1 MAARDAGAG
10 ASANANAGA
19 NAGACSNA
27 GAGGAAGSSRRM
39 SLAFFLAGFG
49 TFALIYDVQP
59 LLPEF
64 PVDFP
69 IVPATASLAL
79 SLTTLLLAA
88 SMLVVGRVSE
98 VANRRNLMS
107 ASVIIASAI
116 GVCSAFSPGWHVFLL
131 LRALMGLAL
140 GGLPA
145 VALAYLSDNVPAEK
159 VHGTVGLYIAGTAFG
174 GMAGR
179 LLSGFMAGHL
189 GWRQTSGAV
198 SAICLAAGVL
208 FYFALPRGDRR
219 HAATPGGAL
228 GLGAL
233 SPGAL
238 GGLAR
243 RFAAQWRDALL
254 PRLFVEGG
262 VLMGCFVAT
271 YNYLCFRLQKAPFFY
286 SEAQVSMIF
295 LVYFFGMV
303 ASPMCGRLVRRFGV
317 ANVLRVTLLCYA
329 AGALISIPD
338 TLATVLVGATLV
350 TVGFFAGHATASA
363 WVNQRA
369 GAGKAIASAQYL
381 TVYYIGA
388 SLLGWSGGYAWQF
401 LGWAGVAALV
411 CACSLLGARLVP
423 AEAGQPR
430 PE

>member
-1 MAARDAGAG
+1 
-10 ASANANAGA
+10 
-19 NAGACSNA
+19 
-27 GAGGAAGSSRRM
+27 M
-39 SLAFFLAGFG
+39 SFAFFLAGFG

-64 PVDFP
+64 PADFGV
-69 IVPATASLAL
+69 VPATASLAL

-88 SMLVVGRVSE
+88 SMLVVGRISE
-98 VANRRNLMS
+98 MVNRRNLMS
-107 ASVIIASAI
+107 ASVILASVI
-116 GVCSAFSPGWHVFLL
+116 GVASAFSPGWHVFLF

-145 VALAYLSDNVPAEK
+145 VALAYLSDNVRLEK

-179 LLSGFMAGHL
+179 LLSGFMTGLEHF
-189 GWRQTSGAV
+189 GWRQTSGIV
-198 SAICLAAGVL
+198 SAICLVAGVL
-208 FYFALPRGDRR
+208 FYFALPRNDRR
-219 HAATPGGAL
+219 YAATPGGEL

-233 SPGAL
+233 SLDSL

-254 PRLFVEGG
+254 PKLFIEGG

-271 YNYLCFRLQKAPFFY
+271 YNYLCFRLQKAPFDY
-286 SEAQVSMIF
+286 SEAQVSLIF
-295 LVYFFGMV
+295 LVYFFGMI
-303 ASPMCGRLVRRFGV
+303 ASPMCGRLVQRFGV
-317 ANVLRVTLLCYA
+317 GKVLRVTLLCYA

-350 TVGFFAGHATASA
+350 TIGFFAGHATASA

-369 GAGKAIASAQYL
+369 AAGKAIASAQYL

-388 SLLGWSGGYAWQF
+388 SLLGWAGGYAWQF

-411 CACSLLGARLVP
+411 CVCSLAGAWLVP
-423 AEAGQPR
+423 SAQSR
-430 PE
+430 PT

>member
-1 MAARDAGAG
+1 MSSTSNPTEAGAG
-10 ASANANAGA
+10 D
-19 NAGACSNA
+19 
-27 GAGGAAGSSRRM
+27 SSRRM
-39 SLAFFLAGFG
+39 SFAFFLAGFG

-64 PVDFP
+64 PQDFGV
-69 IVPATASLAL
+69 VPATASLAL

-98 VANRRNLMS
+98 MVNRRNLMS

-145 VALAYLSDNVPAEK
+145 VALAYLSDNVPPGKIHA
-159 VHGTVGLYIAGTAFG
+159 TVGLYIAGTAFG

-179 LLSGFMAGHL
+179 LLSGFMTGL
-189 GWRQTSGAV
+189 GNFGWRQTSGIV
-198 SAICLAAGVL
+198 SAICLVAGVL
-208 FYFALPRGDRR
+208 FYFTLPRNDRR
-219 HAATPGGAL
+219 PAATPGGGL

-233 SPGAL
+233 TLDSLGA
-238 GGLAR
+238 LAR
-243 RFAAQWRDALL
+243 RFAAQWRDPLL

-262 VLMGCFVAT
+262 ALMGCFVAT
-271 YNYLCFRLQKAPFFY
+271 YNYLCFRLQKAPFGY

-303 ASPMCGRLVRRFGV
+303 ASPMCGRLVLRFGV
-317 ANVLRVTLLCYA
+317 ANVLRGTLLCFT
-329 AGALISIPD
+329 AGAVISIPD
-338 TLATVLVGATLV
+338 TLPSVLIGATLV

-369 GAGKAIASAQYL
+369 AAGKAIASAQYL

-401 LGWAGVAALV
+401 FHWPGVAALV
-411 CACSLLGARLVP
+411 FACSLIAVWLVP
-423 AEAGQPR
+423 AQPKTS
-430 PE
+430 